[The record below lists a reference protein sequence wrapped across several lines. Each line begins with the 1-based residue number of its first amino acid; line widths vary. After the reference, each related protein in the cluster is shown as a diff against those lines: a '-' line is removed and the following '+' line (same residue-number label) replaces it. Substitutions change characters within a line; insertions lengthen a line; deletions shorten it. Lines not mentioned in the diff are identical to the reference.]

1 MRTTQEKIKTDAWYV
16 YIVSCRDHSLYTGI
30 TKDLNRR
37 MLEHNSGPKGAR
49 YTRSRRPVTLV
60 YSEQAASRSVAA
72 SREYQLKRLSA
83 SWKHHLI
90 TQISATPPGLADHN
104 QTREEPHDID
114 PDC

>member
-1 MRTTQEKIKTDAWYV
+1 MGKLHEKTKTDAWYV

-37 MLEHNSGPKGAR
+37 ILEHNSGLKGAR
-49 YTRSRRPVTLV
+49 YTRSRRPVALV
-60 YSEQAASRSVAA
+60 YSEQATSRSMAA
-72 SREYQLKRLSA
+72 SREHQLKRLKA
-83 SWKHHLI
+83 SWKHQLI
-90 TQISATPPGLADHN
+90 IQSNTTPTGLADHN